1 MLTDEYL
8 RNRCKL
14 IKAIGQVESYIE
26 LAEMID
32 IKRKSFYN
40 WLRGEYDLSNSKKTL
55 LKDILDDLWID
66 DINLYI

>member
-55 LKDILDDLWID
+55 LNDILNDLWID

>member
-14 IKAIGQVESYIE
+14 IEAIGQVESYIE